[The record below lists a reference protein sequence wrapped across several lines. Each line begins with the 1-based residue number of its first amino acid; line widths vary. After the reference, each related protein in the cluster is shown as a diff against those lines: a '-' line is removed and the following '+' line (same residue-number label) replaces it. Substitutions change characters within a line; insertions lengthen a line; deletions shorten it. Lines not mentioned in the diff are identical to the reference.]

1 MTAKNLEMENS
12 INLLIHQAWG
22 GMEYVNSKQFL
33 FQHWT
38 VYLIIHNDHGAS
50 EEIMMSNYASKP
62 LGGRVLSIYSHSVSI
77 QGIRTLKK
85 KKTKNHTHIIHDF
98 MDEMKR

>member
-12 INLLIHQAWG
+12 INLLIHRAWG
-22 GMEYVNSKQFL
+22 GMEYVYCKQFL

-85 KKTKNHTHIIHDF
+85 KTKTTHTSYTTSW
-98 MDEMKR
+98 MK